1 MHIHWTIRRKLVIS
15 CISLA
20 IVTLALGGIGSF
32 GAMRGRQ
39 AVKEIGLARLP
50 AVESL
55 LQIKVGATAIVAAQH
70 VLLDPAADPHYRQ
83 AQYECIGVAQARIQE
98 AWQRYQPL
106 ERTREETGLWDQFVP
121 AWESWRLAS
130 ERFLQLCRAFDD
142 GLAARGETAR
152 PLEPELALLRQARAQ
167 LVGPCLTA
175 QGEVIAQLDRIVG
188 VSARLATDR
197 VTAAEG
203 EAAFLRVL
211 TLIAMLICVAG
222 VISLGVLLGRDLTRV
237 LNRVAGTLAE
247 GAGQVAAASRQVAAS
262 SQSLA
267 HGSSEQASAIQEIS
281 SSLEEISA
289 MTKRNALG
297 ATEAN
302 SEVEESVQLVSHA
315 QEAMARL
322 SEAIGE
328 IKRSSRE
335 TARIVKTIDQI
346 AFQTNMLALN
356 AAVEAARAGEAGRG
370 FAVVADEVRNLAQR
384 AGEAAHE
391 TAALIEES
399 TRNAERGVG
408 VAGETAA
415 AFEAITATSKMVQHH
430 VAEIAAASREQSQGL
445 EQVNNAVSQMD
456 SVTQQNAATAQE
468 SASASQQLNAQAE
481 QLRRVV
487 ADLMRLI
494 GGSEELDGPR
504 ARVMEMPPAGGRA
517 ASWTP
522 RVVRGTA
529 RPRGNVEPTPEELI
543 PFDEDDRS
551 LASF

>member
-1 MHIHWTIRRKLVIS
+1 MHIHSTIRRKLVIS
-15 CISLA
+15 CILLA
-20 IVTLALGGIGSF
+20 VVTLALGGIGSF

-55 LQIKVGATAIVAAQH
+55 LQIKAGATAIVLAQH
-70 VLLDPAADPHYRQ
+70 VLLDQVADRDYRH
-83 AQYECIGVAQARIQE
+83 AQYERVSEAQARIQE

-106 ERTREETGLWDQFVP
+106 ERTKEETGLWDQFVP
-121 AWESWRLAS
+121 AWESWRFAS
-130 ERFLQLCRAFDD
+130 DRFFQLCRAYDE

-152 PLEPELALLRQARAQ
+152 ASEPELVLLRQARAQ

-175 QGEVIAQLDRIVG
+175 QSEVIAQLDRIVG

-197 VTAAEG
+197 VAAAES

-222 VISLGVLLGRDLTRV
+222 VIGLGVLLGRDLTRV
-237 LNRVAGTLAE
+237 LNRIASTLAE

-267 HGSSEQASAIQEIS
+267 RGSSEQASAIQETS

-302 SEVEESVQLVSHA
+302 SEVEESVLMVVHA
-315 QEAMARL
+315 QDAMVRL
-322 SEAIGE
+322 SDAIGE
-328 IKRSSRE
+328 IKRSARE
-335 TARIVKTIDQI
+335 TARIVKTIDEI
-346 AFQTNMLALN
+346 AFQTNLLALN
-356 AAVEAARAGEAGRG
+356 AAVEAARAGEAGKG

-384 AGEAAHE
+384 AGEAARE
-391 TAALIEES
+391 TAAMIEQS
-399 TRNAERGVG
+399 TGNAERVVG
-408 VAGETAA
+408 VAGETAK

-494 GGSEELDGPR
+494 GGSSEFDDPR
-504 ARVMEMPPAGGRA
+504 ASRPGRPAAEGRGG
-517 ASWTP
+517 WTP
-522 RVVRGTA
+522 RVIRGA
-529 RPRGNVEPTPEELI
+529 AHGRGSVEPTPEELI
-543 PFDEDDRS
+543 PFDEDERNLS
-551 LASF
+551 SF

>member
-1 MHIHWTIRRKLVIS
+1 MHIHWTIRRKLLIS
-15 CISLA
+15 CILLA
-20 IVTLALGGIGSF
+20 VVTLALGGIGYF

-39 AVKEIGLARLP
+39 AVTEIGLARLP
-50 AVESL
+50 AVASL
-55 LQIKVGATAIVAAQH
+55 LQIKAGATAIVVAQQ
-70 VLLDPAADPHYRQ
+70 VLIDPAADSEYRHVQYERISGAQ
-83 AQYECIGVAQARIQE
+83 AQIQE
-98 AWQRYQPL
+98 AWARYQPL
-106 ERTREETGLWDQFVP
+106 ERTKEETGLWDQFVP

-130 ERFLQLCRAFDD
+130 DRFFQLCRAYDD
-142 GLAARGETAR
+142 DLAARGEAAR
-152 PLEPELALLRQARAQ
+152 PGETELALLRQARAQ

-197 VTAAEG
+197 VAAAER
-203 EAAFLRVL
+203 EADFMRVL

-222 VISLGVLLGRDLTRV
+222 VIGLGVLLGRDLTRV
-237 LNRVAGTLAE
+237 LNRIAGTLAE

-267 HGSSEQASAIQEIS
+267 RGSSEQASAIQETS

-302 SEVEESVQLVSHA
+302 GEVEESVRLVAHA
-315 QEAMARL
+315 QDAMVRL

-335 TARIVKTIDQI
+335 TARIVKTIDEI
-346 AFQTNMLALN
+346 AFQTNLLALN
-356 AAVEAARAGEAGRG
+356 AAVEAARAGEAGKG

-384 AGEAAHE
+384 AGEAARE
-391 TAALIEES
+391 TAAMIEQS
-399 TRNAERGVG
+399 TGNAERVVG
-408 VAGETAA
+408 VAGETAT

-494 GGSEELDGPR
+494 GSSRTPDRQRDAGSGMR
-504 ARVMEMPPAGGRA
+504 PAGGHA
-517 ASWTP
+517 AWTP
-522 RVVRGTA
+522 RVIHGA
-529 RPRGNVEPTPEELI
+529 SRPRGGAEPTPEELI
-543 PFDEDDRS
+543 PFDEDERN